1 MREKEEGNAAAVSIN
16 CDSPRLPIGPDFFL
30 PNRAIEEA
38 RRKTFEKSNCRG
50 KMRERE
56 EKERKKK
63 KRKKWIGHE
72 ETVTNTWV
80 ASGVT

>member
-38 RRKTFEKSNCRG
+38 RRKTFEKSN
-50 KMRERE
+50 
-56 EKERKKK
+56 
-63 KRKKWIGHE
+63 
-72 ETVTNTWV
+72 
-80 ASGVT
+80 